1 MALRRVLVCAAA
13 VLLVGGCATETT
25 KDTASPAS
33 LPQKWDLRTSSPAWA
48 PAPRPE
54 STGTTSSV
62 PMPYPERVTAI
73 YHMLWNNGTTPR
85 LSDIPPEVNVVNLAF
100 AQGDPLRLVGYGA
113 QSEAE
118 YVADARALRARGV
131 RIVASIG
138 GAKGHTNVSNR
149 EGVIDGLMAIN
160 ATLPLDGIDWD
171 IEQGDISHDDIV
183 AISLRMK
190 QLRGPDFA
198 ITLAPNGSN
207 LYEYLP
213 IARTLHQAGAL
224 SMYGQQFYDAPVSV
238 DAAKRRIAEAIA
250 FGIPESKIGV
260 GMMIADGPRHW
271 TVEQSEANTEALK
284 REFPDLRGGYLW
296 EAGRAGTQDW
306 AERVGPRLL
315 DEVKEPA

>member
-1 MALRRVLVCAAA
+1 
-13 VLLVGGCATETT
+13 
-25 KDTASPAS
+25 
-33 LPQKWDLRTSSPAWA
+33 
-48 PAPRPE
+48 
-54 STGTTSSV
+54 
-62 PMPYPERVTAI
+62 MPYPQRVTAI

-118 YVADARALRARGV
+118 YLADARALRARGV
-131 RIVASIG
+131 RIIASIG
-138 GAKGHTNVSNR
+138 GAKGHTNVRNR
-149 EGVIDGLMAIN
+149 AGVIDGLMAIN
-160 ATLPLDGIDWD
+160 DTLPLDGIDWD

-207 LYEYLP
+207 LNEYLP

-224 SMYGQQFYDAPVSV
+224 SMYAQQFYDAPVSL
-238 DAAKRRIAEAIA
+238 DAAKRRVAEAIA
-250 FGIPESKIGV
+250 SGIPESKIGV

-271 TVEQSEANTEALK
+271 TVEQSEANTYALK

-296 EAGRAGTQDW
+296 EAGRAGTEEW